1 MRFFKALLL
10 TITLPVA
17 LLMLAVTTNPADARC
32 FKFQN
37 DCGASAS
44 TPTPSTRVIT
54 NTARQRLGDLYDPGP
69 GRRLQIRNNARQILG
84 YIEKPS
90 GRITNTSR
98 QEIGNIESL
107 LK

>member
-32 FKFQN
+32 FKFQR

-54 NTARQRLGDLYDPGP
+54 NPNRQRIGDLYNPGH
-69 GRRLQIRNNARQILG
+69 GRRTQIRNNSQQILG
-84 YIEKPS
+84 YIEAD
-90 GRITNTSR
+90 GTITNPHR
-98 QEIGNIESL
+98 QRIGNIEQL